1 MEIVFFFILDVVITG
16 VFLWAAGKVTTV
28 QVGYKEGVIC
38 VGVSSLLALIPGIGW
53 ILSIVVL
60 FYLLKDFTGASVWP
74 DLILLVLV
82 TKFLSFIAFTALIGL

>member
-38 VGVSSLLALIPGIGW
+38 VGASSLLALIPGIGW
-53 ILSIVVL
+53 
-60 FYLLKDFTGASVWP
+60 
-74 DLILLVLV
+74 
-82 TKFLSFIAFTALIGL
+82 